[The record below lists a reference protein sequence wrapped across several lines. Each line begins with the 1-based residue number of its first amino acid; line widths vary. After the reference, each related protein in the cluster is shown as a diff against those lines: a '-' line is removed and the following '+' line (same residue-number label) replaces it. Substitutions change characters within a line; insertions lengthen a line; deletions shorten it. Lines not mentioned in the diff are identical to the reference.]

1 MSEPVRKVDESYTYA
16 DLLTW
21 PEDQRCELIDG
32 MLYNMTPTPGLY
44 HQEIIGEFH
53 VQFHNYLRHHRPCRV
68 FLPPCDV
75 RLPKRDENGLTS
87 STVVQPDLIV
97 VCDQQKLDKRGV
109 VGAPDLV
116 VEVLSPYTA
125 KMDRQQKKHIYVQA
139 GVREYWIV
147 SPSEKTVEV
156 YQLQEQRRYG
166 EATVYQYNEQVPVG
180 MLPGLVID
188 LTQVFAEE
196 EETTSNE

>member
-1 MSEPVRKVDESYTYA
+1 MSEPVRKLEESYTYA

-32 MLYNMTPTPGLY
+32 MLYNMTPAPGLN
-44 HQEIIGEFH
+44 HQEIVGELH
-53 VQFHNYLRHHRPCRV
+53 VQFHNYLRQHRPCRV
-68 FLPPCDV
+68 
-75 RLPKRDENGLTS
+75 
-87 STVVQPDLIV
+87 
-97 VCDQQKLDKRGV
+97 
-109 VGAPDLV
+109 
-116 VEVLSPYTA
+116 
-125 KMDRQQKKHIYVQA
+125 KMDRQQKKHIYAQA

-188 LTQVFAEE
+188 LTQVFIEE
-196 EETTSNE
+196 EETKSNE

>member
-1 MSEPVRKVDESYTYA
+1 MSEPVRKWEASYTYA

-21 PEDQRCELIDG
+21 PEEQRCELIDG
-32 MLYNMTPTPGLY
+32 VLYNMTPAPGLH
-44 HQEIIGEFH
+44 HQEIVGELH
-53 VQFHNYLRHHRPCRV
+53 VQFHHYLRQRRPCRV
-68 FLPPCDV
+68 FIPCDV

-97 VCDQQKLDKRGV
+97 VCDRKKLDARGV
-109 VGAPDLV
+109 VGAPDLL

-125 KMDRQQKKHIYVQA
+125 KMDRQLKKHLYAQT

-156 YQLQEQRRYG
+156 YQLQEQRRYD
-166 EATVYQYNEQVPVG
+166 EATLYQYNEQVPVG
-180 MLPGLVID
+180 VLPGLVID
-188 LTQVFAEE
+188 LTQVFIEDADVQ
-196 EETTSNE
+196 